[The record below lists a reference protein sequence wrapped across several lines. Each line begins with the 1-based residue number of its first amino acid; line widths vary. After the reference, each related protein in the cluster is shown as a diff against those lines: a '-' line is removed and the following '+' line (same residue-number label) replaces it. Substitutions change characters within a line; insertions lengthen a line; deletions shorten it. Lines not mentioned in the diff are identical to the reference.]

1 MKVTLYNNAFMLVS
15 YYEWTCIVNL
25 QTHFDSNAT
34 QSLVFIAFQEEVNIT
49 CINGAIR
56 LADGLTEYEGRV
68 EICYD
73 NHWGG
78 VCGNSWDS
86 REATV
91 VCRQL
96 GHITAG
102 EYSAHGNQHRYRMW

>member
-1 MKVTLYNNAFMLVS
+1 M
-15 YYEWTCIVNL
+15 
-25 QTHFDSNAT
+25 
-34 QSLVFIAFQEEVNIT
+34 NIT
-49 CINGAIR
+49 CNNGAVR

-96 GHITAG
+96 GHIFIG
-102 EYSAHGNQHRYRMW
+102 EIVLCAHTLPFSLSIVSIYVLPQE

>member
-1 MKVTLYNNAFMLVS
+1 MSGL
-15 YYEWTCIVNL
+15 
-25 QTHFDSNAT
+25 
-34 QSLVFIAFQEEVNIT
+34 IAFQDEMNVSCSNWE
-49 CINGAIR
+49 IR

-86 REATV
+86 SEASV

-96 GHITAG
+96 GKIPIG
-102 EYSAHGNQHRYRMW
+102 E

>member
-1 MKVTLYNNAFMLVS
+1 M
-15 YYEWTCIVNL
+15 
-25 QTHFDSNAT
+25 QTHFDSNT
-34 QSLVFIAFQEEVNIT
+34 TLSLVFIAFQEEVNIT
-49 CINGAIR
+49 CSNGAIR

-68 EICYD
+68 EICYE

-96 GHITAG
+96 GYITAG
-102 EYSAHGNQHRYRMW
+102 E